1 MELSVILK
9 AIDILGPCNQV
20 KQLINE
26 SNNIIYDSFDEK
38 LSKYFIHLNQ
48 IFILKLK
55 SNIVIDFDFVCN
67 VLKPKLIKHEN
78 DIALNNLFV
87 KLCNEGHNDV
97 VNFFLSC
104 VTHLDIHFDDNS
116 PLAAAVENG
125 HLNVVKSLITH
136 GANPRDEYILNLAC
150 QEGHLHIIKFLY
162 EYIWVTFPLTSIVHA
177 TNSGH
182 LSIVQYLHKQCGVK
196 INELAVKRAIHMKN
210 TEILHYFLN
219 YCPFKTYMLIAA
231 LKIKDSDMI
240 NFFTSQ
246 RTHSYNWDQIFLY
259 SITVGNKM
267 VFDKLLKKV
276 KIESIDTAYIR
287 CCKTNNLKFAKE
299 LILKTSFNLCKL
311 YYHSI
316 IQNSIDITKYL
327 ISRCG
332 IEEIEQDFIKWVVE
346 HDMKEVLNLFIQHG
360 VKVNS
365 KYILLA
371 DTNEMIKFFL
381 TNIIVKEKYKCILLK
396 RMVKEENVEIIKIL
410 TSQKTL
416 VSYKTM
422 LSAINTGNMECIK
435 FLSCGYIRER
445 HTHTHR
451 ETHVSRELIL
461 DIIETGVA
469 FEIFIFLYRLYIISL
484 PKDGISPKF
493 VESAIQHG
501 NTRVVQF
508 FLSTDYFDKKQM
520 LKYALKC
527 KQMNVVKIIVE

>member
-9 AIDILGPCNQV
+9 SIDVLGPRDKHVQ
-20 KQLINE
+20 QLIKE
-26 SNNIIYDSFDEK
+26 SSNIIYDSFDEK
-38 LSKYFIHLNQ
+38 LAKHFIHLHK
-48 IFILKLK
+48 ISVLKLK
-55 SNIVIDFDFVCN
+55 SNVIVDFDFVCN
-67 VLKPKLIKHEN
+67 VLKPNLIKHEN

-87 KLCNEGHNDV
+87 KLCNEGYDDV

-136 GANPRDEYILNLAC
+136 GANPKDDYILNLAC

-182 LSIVQYLHKQCGVK
+182 LPVVQYLHKQYNMK
-196 INELAVKRAIHMKN
+196 ISELAVKRAIHVKN
-210 TEILHYFLN
+210 MEILHYFLK

-231 LKIKDSDMI
+231 LETKDSEMI
-240 NFFTSQ
+240 DFFITQ
-246 RTHSYNWDQIFLY
+246 RIHSYNWDQIFLY

-287 CCKTNNLKFAKE
+287 CCKRNNLKFAKE

-316 IQNSIDITKYL
+316 IQNSVDITKYL
-327 ISRCG
+327 IVCGG
-332 IEEIEQDFIKWVVE
+332 IEEIEQDFIKWVIE
-346 HDMKEVLNLFIQHG
+346 HDMIEMFKLFVQHC

-371 DTNEMIKFFL
+371 YTNEMIKFFL
-381 TNIIVKEKYKCILLK
+381 THLNVKEKYKCILLK

-416 VSYKTM
+416 VSYKTI

-435 FLSCGYIRER
+435 FLSCGYIVP
-445 HTHTHR
+445 T
-451 ETHVSRELIL
+451 ELII
-461 DIIETGVA
+461 DIIESGVA
-469 FEIFIFLYRLYIISL
+469 FEIFIFLYRLYNISL
-484 PKDGISPKF
+484 PKYEGIPPKF
-493 VESAIQHG
+493 VESAILHG

-508 FLSTDYFDKKQM
+508 FLSAEYFDKKQM
-520 LKYALKC
+520 LKYALKY
-527 KQMNVVKIIVE
+527 KQMDVVKIIVE